1 MLNARII
8 KEVNDILSFIKLG
21 VANLM
26 PIASVSKPL
35 IFILAFLLV
44 FSCASFTAGTYLN
57 SAAAFTLAGAALLPF
72 VGIFAV
78 GVLDYKVGGHQ
89 LTLEKRVNSLEKE
102 NTELKESV
110 TALAKS
116 IYMVSSEN
124 APAFG
129 FNHTAGGLLEK
140 YLAPINH
147 LIEGDIKATVEEDLK
162 NLTYPRKA

>member
-1 MLNARII
+1 VSLQ
-8 KEVNDILSFIKLG
+8 S
-21 VANLM
+21 AN
-26 PIASVSKPL
+26 KPL

-44 FSCASFTAGTYLN
+44 FSCSSFAAGVYLN
-57 SAAAFTLAGAALLPF
+57 SAAAFTLSGAALLPF

-78 GVLDYKVGGHQ
+78 GVLDYKVGGNQ

-129 FNHTAGGLLEK
+129 FNHASGGLLDK
-140 YLAPINH
+140 YLAPVNH
-147 LIEGDIKATVEEDLK
+147 LINGDIKATVEEDLEK
-162 NLTYPRKA
+162 LTYSKTP